1 MFSCIFYICLYST
14 AFVCYIVRM
23 YIATVPNR
31 NSPPAILLREGWRE
45 GNQTRQRTLAN
56 LSHWPQEKIESLRR
70 LLRDEPLVSPQDLLT
85 TQKTLPHGHVE
96 ALLLAVRKLGLEA
109 VISSKRCRERDLVL
123 AMIVQRLLDPCS
135 KLATTRQWHS
145 TTLAE
150 ELGVSEAT
158 EDELYQAMD
167 WLLERQPR
175 IENKLAAR
183 HLREGSLV
191 LYDVS
196 SSYYEGRHCP
206 LARYGHDRDGQKG
219 LPIIVYGLMTDSEG
233 RPVAVDVYPGNT
245 GDPTTVVD
253 QVNKLRERFQLS
265 RVVLVGDRGMLTQPQ
280 IEKLKAHPQMGWIT
294 ALTSVAIRGLLAE
307 GALQLSLLDEKN
319 LIEIQSAH
327 YPGERLM
334 VCYNP
339 LLAEERK
346 HKREELLQ
354 ATEKALSRI
363 VKEVERRRQ
372 TPLTATEIALKVG
385 KVLGKYK
392 MSKHFSHTIEHSKL
406 SWSRRRETIE
416 QEAKLDGIYVIR
428 TSETTEQLSA
438 ADTVRGYKSLAQ
450 VERAFRSL
458 KGLDLLIRPIR
469 HRTEE
474 RVPAHIFL
482 CMLAYYLEWHL
493 RRVWAPLL
501 FEDEELT
508 EQRQRRDPVLQA
520 RSSQSAQAKKL
531 THQTAEGL
539 PVQSFTT
546 LLSHLASRARV
557 TYSLPTDKSGPT
569 FQQVPPP
576 TPLQT
581 RANELLDLLSV
592 AGN

>member
-1 MFSCIFYICLYST
+1 
-14 AFVCYIVRM
+14 M

-45 GNQTRQRTLAN
+45 GNKTRQRTLAN
-56 LSHWPQEKIESLRR
+56 LSHWPQEKIETFRR
-70 LLRDEPLVSPQDLLT
+70 LLHDEPLVSPQDLLS

-96 ALLLAVRKLGLEA
+96 ALLLALRKLGLDSM
-109 VISSKRCRERDLVL
+109 ISAQRCRERDLVL
-123 AMIVQRLLDPCS
+123 AMIVERLLDPCS

-150 ELGVSEAT
+150 ELGVGEAT
-158 EDELYQAMD
+158 EDELYAAMD
-167 WLLERQPR
+167 WLRERQER
-175 IENKLAAR
+175 IEKKLAAR

-206 LARYGHDRDGQKG
+206 LAQYGHDRDGQKG
-219 LPIIVYGLMTDSEG
+219 LPIIVYGLLTDPEG
-233 RPVAVDVYPGNT
+233 RPLAVQVYPGNT

-265 RVVLVGDRGMLTQPQ
+265 RVVLVGDRGMLTRPQ
-280 IEKLKAHPQMGWIT
+280 IDKLKAHPEMGWIT

-307 GALQLSLLDEKN
+307 GSLQLSLLDEKN
-319 LIEIQSAH
+319 LVEIQSPE

-346 HKREELLQ
+346 GKREELLT
-354 ATEKALSRI
+354 ATEKALARI
-363 VKEVERRRQ
+363 GKAVERR
-372 TPLTATEIALKVG
+372 TKKPVTTTEIALRVG
-385 KVLGKYK
+385 KVLGHYK
-392 MSKHFSHTIEHSKL
+392 MGKHFEHRIEEGKF
-406 SWSRRRETIE
+406 SWGRRVEAIE

-428 TSETTEQLSA
+428 TSATAEQLSA
-438 ADTVRGYKSLAQ
+438 ADAVRGYKSLAQ

-482 CMLAYYLEWHL
+482 CMLAYYVEWHL
-493 RRVWAPLL
+493 RRVWASLL
-501 FEDEELT
+501 FEDEELP
-508 EQRQRRDPVLQA
+508 QDRKRRDPVLPA
-520 RSSQSAQAKKL
+520 RGSESAEAKKL

-539 PVQSFTT
+539 PVQSFST
-546 LLSHLASRARV
+546 LLSNLASRARV
-557 TYSLPTDKSGPT
+557 TYSLKTEKSGPT

-576 TPLQT
+576 TPLQ
-581 RANELLDLLSV
+581 AKAYELLNLLPV

>member
-1 MFSCIFYICLYST
+1 
-14 AFVCYIVRM
+14 M
-23 YIATVPNR
+23 YIAVVPNR

-45 GNQTRQRTLAN
+45 GNKTRQRTLAN
-56 LSHWPQEKIESLRR
+56 LSHWPQEKIETFRR
-70 LLRDEPLVSPQDLLT
+70 LLHDEPLVSPQDLLS

-96 ALLLAVRKLGLEA
+96 ALLLALRKLGLDSM
-109 VISSKRCRERDLVL
+109 ISAQRCRERDLVL
-123 AMIVQRLLDPCS
+123 AMIVERLLDPCS

-150 ELGVSEAT
+150 ELGVGEAT
-158 EDELYQAMD
+158 EDELYAAMD
-167 WLLERQPR
+167 WLRERQER
-175 IENKLAAR
+175 IEKKLAAR

-206 LARYGHDRDGQKG
+206 LAQYGHDRDGQKG
-219 LPIIVYGLMTDSEG
+219 LPIIVYGLLTDPEG
-233 RPVAVDVYPGNT
+233 RPLAVQVYPGNT

-265 RVVLVGDRGMLTQPQ
+265 RVVLVGDRGMLTRPQ
-280 IEKLKAHPQMGWIT
+280 IDKLKAHPEMGWIT

-307 GALQLSLLDEKN
+307 GSLQLSLLDEKN
-319 LIEIQSAH
+319 LVEIQSPE

-346 HKREELLQ
+346 GKREELLT
-354 ATEKALSRI
+354 ATEKALARI
-363 VKEVERRRQ
+363 GKAVERR
-372 TPLTATEIALKVG
+372 TKKPMTTTEIALRVG
-385 KVLGKYK
+385 KVLGHYK
-392 MSKHFSHTIEHSKL
+392 MGKHFEHRIEEGKF
-406 SWSRRRETIE
+406 SWGRRVEAIE

-428 TSETTEQLSA
+428 TSATAEQLSA
-438 ADTVRGYKSLAQ
+438 ADAVRGYKSLAQ

-482 CMLAYYLEWHL
+482 CMLAYYVEWHL
-493 RRVWAPLL
+493 RRVWASLL
-501 FEDEELT
+501 FEDEELP
-508 EQRQRRDPVLQA
+508 QDRKRRDPVLPA
-520 RSSQSAQAKKL
+520 RGSESAEAKKL

-539 PVQSFTT
+539 PVQSFST
-546 LLSHLASRARV
+546 LLSNLASRARV
-557 TYSLPTDKSGPT
+557 TYSLKTEKSGPT

-576 TPLQT
+576 TPLQ
-581 RANELLDLLSV
+581 AKAYELLNLLPV